1 MRGAHHDG
9 DAARAQHVLDRVGD
23 LRRQLLLDL
32 QALGVELD
40 HPRDLGDADNIVERQ
55 LTLRDQAAIDRQEM
69 SGINKKIHA
78 FGGEAMLFDHIS
90 EGKTVNS
97 VIKSLDIS
105 IGGFYKWIEKDAKRG
120 ELLAR
125 ARTRGGR
132 SLAEQTLEIADAA
145 TPQDAQV
152 AKLRVDTRRWL
163 ASQQAP
169 DEYGDKQQPL
179 VNIDL
184 GSMALDALRKRSVVS
199 LDDSA

>member
-1 MRGAHHDG
+1 MAT
-9 DAARAQHVLDRVGD
+9 AKKSAKTLS
-23 LRRQLLLDL
+23 
-32 QALGVELD
+32 EL
-40 HPRDLGDADNIVERQ
+40 ADNIVERQ
-55 LTLRDQAAIDRQEM
+55 LTLKDQAAIERKEM

-90 EGKTVNS
+90 QGKTIDS

-132 SLAEQTLEIADAA
+132 SLAEQTLEIADSAS
-145 TPQDAQV
+145 PQEAQV

-163 ASQQAP
+163 ASKLS
-169 DEYGDKQQPL
+169 EEFSDKQQPL

-184 GSMALDALRKRSVVS
+184 GSMALDALRKRSITIE
-199 LDDSA
+199 

>member
-1 MRGAHHDG
+1 MAT
-9 DAARAQHVLDRVGD
+9 AKKSAKTLS
-23 LRRQLLLDL
+23 
-32 QALGVELD
+32 EL
-40 HPRDLGDADNIVERQ
+40 ADNIAERQ
-55 LTLRDQAAIDRQEM
+55 LTLRDQAAIERKEM

-90 EGKTVNS
+90 QGKTTDS

-132 SLAEQTLEIADAA
+132 SLAEQTLEIADNAS
-145 TPQDAQV
+145 PQEAQV

-163 ASQQAP
+163 ASKQAP

-184 GSMALDALRKRSVVS
+184 GSMALDALRKRSIVS
-199 LDDSA
+199 IDNSE

>member
-1 MRGAHHDG
+1 MAT
-9 DAARAQHVLDRVGD
+9 AKKSAKTLS
-23 LRRQLLLDL
+23 
-32 QALGVELD
+32 EL
-40 HPRDLGDADNIVERQ
+40 ADNIVERQ
-55 LTLRDQAAIDRQEM
+55 LTLKDQAAIERKEM

-90 EGKTVNS
+90 QGKTIDS
-97 VIKSLDIS
+97 VIKSMDIS

-132 SLAEQTLEIADAA
+132 SLAEQTLEIADSAS
-145 TPQDAQV
+145 PQEAQV

-163 ASQQAP
+163 ASKQAP

-179 VNIDL
+179 VSIDL
-184 GSMALDALRKRSVVS
+184 GSMALDALRKRSITI
-199 LDDSA
+199 D